1 MPNMHVQHRNFN
13 VRRVLFDTNILMDI
27 IDARRPSST
36 AARRALEIC
45 NGGGDMGVVAPLSLK
60 DAYYLLTRQFG
71 EPNARTCI
79 EHLVEQLVV
88 IPFGA
93 EECLIAVD
101 SNEPDFED
109 GLIRAAAE
117 LNDID
122 FILTR
127 DASAFR
133 RSTVRAITCEEYLDI
148 VESENRAIERLKDHE
163 TLP

>member
-1 MPNMHVQHRNFN
+1 MPDMQRHRNFN
-13 VRRVLFDTNILMDI
+13 ARRVLFDTNILMDI
-27 IDARRPSST
+27 VDARRPSST
-36 AARRALEIC
+36 AARQALRIC
-45 NGGGDMGVVAPLSLK
+45 NGGGDMGVVAPMSLK
-60 DAYYLLTRQFG
+60 DAYYLLAKQFG

-79 EHLVEQLVV
+79 THLTEQLAV

-93 EECLIAVD
+93 EECLIAAD

-127 DASAFR
+127 DARAFR
-133 RSTVRAITCEEYLDI
+133 HSTVRAITCEEYLDI
-148 VESENRAIERLKDHE
+148 VQSENK
-163 TLP
+163 P